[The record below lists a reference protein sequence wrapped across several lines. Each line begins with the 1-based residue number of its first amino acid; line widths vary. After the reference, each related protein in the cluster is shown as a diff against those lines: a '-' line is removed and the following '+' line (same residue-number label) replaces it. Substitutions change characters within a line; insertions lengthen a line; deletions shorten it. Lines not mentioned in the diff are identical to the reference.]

1 MRSKDQILL
10 EKLYDKISTIS
21 ESNSL
26 NCSEEQGFCD
36 QGIYH
41 VEKAKM
47 YWQARR
53 DKDIPPIGFS
63 VPKWSGPVTTRQLEE
78 TVEKRRQQYNP
89 DAVSRLN
96 CIFVCPVLNNGWCS
110 CNDKYKPDEQS
121 KRLCE
126 VEVTGKIY
134 IGDIDLY
141 SSIIGMYK
149 QGDRRDVDVMEDYI
163 ERYWTNGNRAYS
175 PEALVDGKVI
185 VTGYAC
191 DNKKDN
197 EI

>member
-47 YWQARR
+47 YWQARW

-63 VPKWSGPVTTRQLEE
+63 VPKWSGPGITRQLEE
-78 TVEKRRQQYNP
+78 TVEKRRQKYNP

-110 CNDKYKPDEQS
+110 CNNKYKPDEEK